1 MKTVDQEPRDKYFEP
16 ADKKAD
22 VLQIERDG
30 EVIAKGIYIEK
41 AVTAFHD
48 SGEEAV
54 SYKDTGVLI
63 LLAKSR
69 AFSAE
74 GKCAKF
80 VDADGMTVRDIIFQ
94 SRNAA
99 AQFVLGDSGRT
110 NCWKNCGEIHDM
122 SAYIGEIK

>member
-1 MKTVDQEPRDKYFEP
+1 MKTVDQEPRDNYFGSSER
-16 ADKKAD
+16 KAAVN
-22 VLQIERDG
+22 VLQIEKDG

-48 SGEEAV
+48 SGAEAV
-54 SYKDTGVLI
+54 SYKDTGVFI
-63 LLAKSR
+63 LFAKSR

-80 VDADGMTVRDIIFQ
+80 VDADGGTVRDIIFQ

-99 AQFVLGDSGRT
+99 AQFVLGDAGST
-110 NCWKNCGEIHDM
+110 NCWKNRGEYMI
-122 SAYIGEIK
+122 YQLTRL

>member
-16 ADKKAD
+16 AEKKAE

-30 EVIAKGIYIEK
+30 EVIAKGIYIQE
-41 AVTAFHD
+41 AMTAFHD
-48 SGEEAV
+48 SGTEAV
-54 SYKDTGVLI
+54 SYKDTGVFI
-63 LLAKSR
+63 LFAKSR

-80 VDADGMTVRDIIFQ
+80 VDADGRTVRDIIFQ

-99 AQFVLGDSGRT
+99 AQFVLGDAGST
-110 NCWKNCGEIHDM
+110 NCWKNRGEYMI
-122 SAYIGEIK
+122 YQLTRL